1 MYWIQNRM
9 IEIYDI
15 SLVFVEF
22 RLLFYWTAGNI
33 LAPEVHWC
41 PALPVQENI
50 LVQVHCSRYTLLW
63 RILFLVVKSVGILVS
78 YSMRK
83 PREGLQVSSGS
94 WGDNGTAHSITCNL
108 VVSLCR
114 AVSVLPPSQESTVNG
129 WKNVVAEGHYH
140 MQNLGDVSAVALI
153 QHKLPT
159 CKCSFSQRG
168 LCLDYRVLNVLFL
181 HYQCYLFHTIQ
192 LQTYALY
199 LWLGLISAC
208 HFGYSTGI
216 CAEKHQCTA
225 VCPMAAFE
233 STPSM

>member
-15 SLVFVEF
+15 PLVFVEF
-22 RLLFYWTAGNI
+22 RLLFYWSAGNI

-108 VVSLCR
+108 VVSRVGLFPCCHPAKNQQSMVEKILLLKGTITCR
-114 AVSVLPPSQESTVNG
+114 IWVMSLP
-129 WKNVVAEGHYH
+129 
-140 MQNLGDVSAVALI
+140 
-153 QHKLPT
+153 
-159 CKCSFSQRG
+159 
-168 LCLDYRVLNVLFL
+168 
-181 HYQCYLFHTIQ
+181 
-192 LQTYALY
+192 
-199 LWLGLISAC
+199 
-208 HFGYSTGI
+208 
-216 CAEKHQCTA
+216 
-225 VCPMAAFE
+225 
-233 STPSM
+233 

>member
-1 MYWIQNRM
+1 M

-15 SLVFVEF
+15 PLAFVEF
-22 RLLFYWTAGNI
+22 RLLFYWSAGNI

-108 VVSLCR
+108 VVSRVGLFPCCHP
-114 AVSVLPPSQESTVNG
+114 A
-129 WKNVVAEGHYH
+129 
-140 MQNLGDVSAVALI
+140 NLGDVSAVALL
-153 QHKLPT
+153 QHKMPT

-168 LCLDYRVLNVLFL
+168 LCLDYRVLKVLFL